1 MVKPLMVDSNSD
13 SGSGPGPSIESPAHP
28 LKHIAV
34 IMDGNNRWAKQRGL
48 GGIAGHEAGV
58 ERIRDI
64 LRAAKERGVE
74 AVSLFAFSS
83 ENWKRPELEVRGLM
97 SLFSSYLK
105 KEAKKLRDDGV
116 RLKVVGNRNQFSDRL
131 KRLIADAEGFTAS
144 GKFTLVLC
152 VDYGGRWDIANAA
165 QKIASEVQMGRLRP
179 SDINEATVD
188 KFLQTTGL
196 PDPDLC
202 IRTAGEQRISNFLLW
217 QMAYTEFYFA
227 DCYWPDFDPAALTVA
242 IDEYYSRQRRFG
254 LRDGVDDL
262 PSRGVVKGV

>member
-1 MVKPLMVDSNSD
+1 MPDSTA
-13 SGSGPGPSIESPAHP
+13 ESYTHP

-48 GGIAGHEAGV
+48 SGIAGHEAGV

-64 LRAAKERGVE
+64 LRAAKERNVE
-74 AVSLFAFSS
+74 VVTLFAFSS

-105 KEAKKLRDDGV
+105 NEAKALRDDGV
-116 RLKVVGNRNQFSDRL
+116 RLKVLGNRSQFSDRL
-131 KRLIADAEGFTAS
+131 KRLIDDAEGITAS

-179 SDINEATVD
+179 GDITEATVQ
-188 KFLQTTGL
+188 KHLQSDGL

-217 QMAYTEFYFA
+217 QMAYTELYFA
-227 DCYWPDFDPAALTVA
+227 DCYWPDFDPAALNTA

-254 LRDGVDDL
+254 LRNDNVVESDSA
-262 PSRGVVKGV
+262 PRGEIARV

>member
-1 MVKPLMVDSNSD
+1 MAESNSD
-13 SGSGPGPSIESPAHP
+13 SCTHP

-34 IMDGNNRWAKQRGL
+34 IMDGNNRWARQRGL
-48 GGIAGHEAGV
+48 SGVAGHEAGV

-74 AVSLFAFSS
+74 VVTLFAFSS

-105 KEAKKLRDDGV
+105 KEAKALRDDGV
-116 RLKVVGNRNQFSDRL
+116 RLKVVGNRSQFSDRL
-131 KRLIADAEGFTAS
+131 KRLIGDAESITAS

-152 VDYGGRWDIANAA
+152 VDYGGRWDLVNAT

-179 SDINEATVD
+179 SDIDEETVD
-188 KFLQTTGL
+188 KFLQTGGL

-217 QMAYTEFYFA
+217 QMAYTELYFA
-227 DCYWPDFDPAALTVA
+227 DCYWPDFDPAAMNAA
-242 IDEYYSRQRRFG
+242 IDQYYSRQRRFG
-254 LRDGVDDL
+254 LRDDLIIDDAA
-262 PSRGVVKGV
+262 PTEGEVERA